1 MSNNSSITLFHL
13 NIGTKILLT
22 GFLRAFSVSRFNPSP
37 GINQKSADGKTFSR
51 LQQRPKIL
59 PLSFL
64 GRNIYFLGNFFRKCC
79 LFGQRRGFLFLP
91 LYFRSVRLIMRIN
104 NKEYPNVSLSV
115 VSDRKE
121 PGLTGMKKICLY
133 EATIK
138 CGKKIQ
144 KMRSEHLGELQSW
157 IEREVE
163 PKMTT

>member
-1 MSNNSSITLFHL
+1 MPFRSAGLIHPPGL
-13 NIGTKILLT
+13 TKSLLT
-22 GFLRAFSVSRFNPSP
+22 ERHFRACKNDPIYHPRPIPRATKYPWMFF
-37 GINQKSADGKTFSR
+37 GSAVFGDSGAVFYSFFSR
-51 LQQRPKIL
+51 Q
-59 PLSFL
+59 L
-64 GRNIYFLGNFFRKCC
+64 GE
-79 LFGQRRGFLFLP
+79 
-91 LYFRSVRLIMRIN
+91 IMRIN

-138 CGKKIQ
+138 CGKQIQ

>member
-1 MSNNSSITLFHL
+1 
-13 NIGTKILLT
+13 
-22 GFLRAFSVSRFNPSP
+22 
-37 GINQKSADGKTFSR
+37 
-51 LQQRPKIL
+51 
-59 PLSFL
+59 
-64 GRNIYFLGNFFRKCC
+64 
-79 LFGQRRGFLFLP
+79 
-91 LYFRSVRLIMRIN
+91 MRIN

-121 PGLTGMKKICLY
+121 PGLTICLY

-138 CGKKIQ
+138 CGKQIQ

>member
-1 MSNNSSITLFHL
+1 
-13 NIGTKILLT
+13 
-22 GFLRAFSVSRFNPSP
+22 
-37 GINQKSADGKTFSR
+37 
-51 LQQRPKIL
+51 
-59 PLSFL
+59 
-64 GRNIYFLGNFFRKCC
+64 
-79 LFGQRRGFLFLP
+79 
-91 LYFRSVRLIMRIN
+91 MRIN

-163 PKMTT
+163 PKTTT

>member
-1 MSNNSSITLFHL
+1 VTDELSAGKTLSRL
-13 NIGTKILLT
+13 QNDQKILLLSFPRSEHRFPW
-22 GFLRAFSVSRFNPSP
+22 GFFSEVLSNGSGAVFYSF
-37 GINQKSADGKTFSR
+37 FSR
-51 LQQRPKIL
+51 Q
-59 PLSFL
+59 L
-64 GRNIYFLGNFFRKCC
+64 GE
-79 LFGQRRGFLFLP
+79 
-91 LYFRSVRLIMRIN
+91 IMRIN

-138 CGKKIQ
+138 CGKQIQ

>member
-1 MSNNSSITLFHL
+1 MINNSSRTLFL
-13 NIGTKILLT
+13 LSIPIKVLLT
-22 GFLRAFSVSRFNPSP
+22 RILRVFPNGELDPPSRAADML
-37 GINQKSADGKTFSR
+37 SAGKTLSR
-51 LQQRPKIL
+51 LQNDQKIL
-59 PLSFL
+59 PSPLLGGLYNSLGIFLGSAVRSDSGAVFYSFL
-64 GRNIYFLGNFFRKCC
+64 SRQLGE
-79 LFGQRRGFLFLP
+79 
-91 LYFRSVRLIMRIN
+91 IMRIN

-138 CGKKIQ
+138 CGKQIQ

>member
-1 MSNNSSITLFHL
+1 MTNRTKTLFGFAVCIEDL
-13 NIGTKILLT
+13 LPRILRVFPN
-22 GFLRAFSVSRFNPSP
+22 GKFNPSP
-37 GINQKSADGKTFSR
+37 RVISAGKTLSR

-138 CGKKIQ
+138 CGKQIQ

>member
-1 MSNNSSITLFHL
+1 MFFGSA
-13 NIGTKILLT
+13 
-22 GFLRAFSVSRFNPSP
+22 AFGDSGAVFY
-37 GINQKSADGKTFSR
+37 
-51 LQQRPKIL
+51 
-59 PLSFL
+59 SFL
-64 GRNIYFLGNFFRKCC
+64 SRQLEE
-79 LFGQRRGFLFLP
+79 
-91 LYFRSVRLIMRIN
+91 IMRIN

-115 VSDRKE
+115 VSNRKE

-138 CGKKIQ
+138 CGKQIQ

>member
-1 MSNNSSITLFHL
+1 M
-13 NIGTKILLT
+13 
-22 GFLRAFSVSRFNPSP
+22 
-37 GINQKSADGKTFSR
+37 GIFFGSAVIR
-51 LQQRPKIL
+51 
-59 PLSFL
+59 
-64 GRNIYFLGNFFRKCC
+64 
-79 LFGQRRGFLFLP
+79 QRRGFLFSFVLCLP
-91 LYFRSVRLIMRIN
+91 VKIMRIN

-138 CGKKIQ
+138 CGKQIQ

>member
-1 MSNNSSITLFHL
+1 MPFRSAGLIHPPGLTKSLLTERHFRACKNDPIYHPRP
-13 NIGTKILLT
+13 IPRATKI
-22 GFLRAFSVSRFNPSP
+22 SSDV
-37 GINQKSADGKTFSR
+37 
-51 LQQRPKIL
+51 
-59 PLSFL
+59 
-64 GRNIYFLGNFFRKCC
+64 FRKCC
-79 LFGQRRGFLFLP
+79 LRRQWRCFLFLFSRQ
-91 LYFRSVRLIMRIN
+91 LGEIMRIN

-138 CGKKIQ
+138 CGKQIQ

-163 PKMTT
+163 PKMST

>member
-1 MSNNSSITLFHL
+1 MPFRSAGLIHPPGL
-13 NIGTKILLT
+13 TKSLLT
-22 GFLRAFSVSRFNPSP
+22 ERHFRACKNDPSIILGPFLGQPKYPWMFF
-37 GINQKSADGKTFSR
+37 GSAVFGDSGAVFYSFFSR
-51 LQQRPKIL
+51 Q
-59 PLSFL
+59 L
-64 GRNIYFLGNFFRKCC
+64 GE
-79 LFGQRRGFLFLP
+79 
-91 LYFRSVRLIMRIN
+91 IMRIN
-104 NKEYPNVSLSV
+104 NKEYSNVSLSV

-138 CGKKIQ
+138 CGKQIQ

>member
-22 GFLRAFSVSRFNPSP
+22 GFLRAFSVSRLNPSP
-37 GINQKSADGKTFSR
+37 GINQKSADGTTPAKTTPSIILGPVLGQPKYPRMFFGSAVFRDSGAVFYSFFSR
-51 LQQRPKIL
+51 Q
-59 PLSFL
+59 L
-64 GRNIYFLGNFFRKCC
+64 GE
-79 LFGQRRGFLFLP
+79 
-91 LYFRSVRLIMRIN
+91 IMRIN

-138 CGKKIQ
+138 CGKQIQ

-163 PKMTT
+163 PKTTT

>member
-1 MSNNSSITLFHL
+1 MTDRTKTLFGFAVCIEDLLTRILRVFPNGKFHPSPRVTDEL
-13 NIGTKILLT
+13 SAGKTLSRLQNDQKILLLSFPRSEHRFPW
-22 GFLRAFSVSRFNPSP
+22 GFFSEVLSYGSGAVFYSF
-37 GINQKSADGKTFSR
+37 FSR
-51 LQQRPKIL
+51 Q
-59 PLSFL
+59 L
-64 GRNIYFLGNFFRKCC
+64 GE
-79 LFGQRRGFLFLP
+79 
-91 LYFRSVRLIMRIN
+91 IMRIN

-138 CGKKIQ
+138 CGKQIP

>member
-1 MSNNSSITLFHL
+1 MPFRSAGLIHPPGLTKSLLTERHFRACKNDPIYHPRP
-13 NIGTKILLT
+13 IPRATKISLD
-22 GFLRAFSVSRFNPSP
+22 V
-37 GINQKSADGKTFSR
+37 
-51 LQQRPKIL
+51 
-59 PLSFL
+59 
-64 GRNIYFLGNFFRKCC
+64 FRKCC
-79 LFGQRRGFLFLP
+79 LRRHGAVFYSFFSRQLGE
-91 LYFRSVRLIMRIN
+91 IMRIN

-138 CGKKIQ
+138 CGKQIQ

>member
-1 MSNNSSITLFHL
+1 MSNNSPTTLFHL

-22 GFLRAFSVSRFNPSP
+22 GFLRTFSVSRFNPSP
-37 GINQKSADGKTFSR
+37 RINQKSADGKTFSR
-51 LQQRPKIL
+51 LQKRPHLSSSAHSSGNQNIL
-59 PLSFL
+59 GCFSEVLPSVTAALFSIPFFSRQL
-64 GRNIYFLGNFFRKCC
+64 GE
-79 LFGQRRGFLFLP
+79 
-91 LYFRSVRLIMRIN
+91 IMRIN

-138 CGKKIQ
+138 CGKQIQ

>member
-1 MSNNSSITLFHL
+1 MTDRTKTLFGFPVCIEDL
-13 NIGTKILLT
+13 LIRILRVFPNGKFDPSPRVTDELSAGKTLSRLQNDQKILLLLFPRSEHRFPW
-22 GFLRAFSVSRFNPSP
+22 GFFSEVLSYGSGAVFYSF
-37 GINQKSADGKTFSR
+37 FSR
-51 LQQRPKIL
+51 Q
-59 PLSFL
+59 L
-64 GRNIYFLGNFFRKCC
+64 GE
-79 LFGQRRGFLFLP
+79 
-91 LYFRSVRLIMRIN
+91 IMRIN

-138 CGKKIQ
+138 CGKQIQ